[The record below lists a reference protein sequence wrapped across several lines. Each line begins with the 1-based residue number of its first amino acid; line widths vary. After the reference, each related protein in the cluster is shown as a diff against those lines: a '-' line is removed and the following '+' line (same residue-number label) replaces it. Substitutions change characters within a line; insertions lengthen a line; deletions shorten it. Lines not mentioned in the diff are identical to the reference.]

1 MKILE
6 INQVNFGST
15 GHIML
20 QIADLATKKGHE
32 VICSFYARRNKD
44 KDKNCIYIGNK
55 VSHNIHKKLYRKTG
69 NNGCYSK
76 ISTWNFLRKV
86 KKFDPDLIH
95 IHNLHN
101 CYINLPMLFD
111 YIKKNNKKVV
121 WTLHDCWSFTGQ
133 CPYFTA
139 VGCEKWKTGCHDCEQ
154 INRYPSCS
162 VDRTDKMWNRKKEW
176 FTGVQNLTI
185 VTPSQ
190 WLANLVKQSF
200 LKDYPVKVINN
211 GINLDVFKPT
221 ESDFRTKHNLEDKKI
236 ILGVASVWEVRKGL
250 DVFIELS
257 KRLDDRYKI
266 VLVGTNDEVDK
277 KLPEGIIS
285 IHRTSNQKELAE
297 LYTAADVFFI
307 PTREDNFPTVNMES
321 LACGT
326 PVLTFNTGGSPEM
339 VDEATGV
346 VLMNEDIAS
355 VEQAVISMCE
365 AVISMCES
373 GKYSK
378 EACTERAKQYDSGLK
393 YNEYL
398 SLFENI

>member
-6 INQVNFGST
+6 INTVNFGST

-20 QIADLATKKGHE
+20 QIADLASKKGHE
-32 VICSFYARRNKD
+32 VICAFYARRNKD

-55 VSHNIHKKLYRKTG
+55 ISHNIHKKLYQRNG

-101 CYINLPMLFD
+101 CYINLPMLFN
-111 YIKKNNKKVV
+111 YIKKNNKRVV

-154 INRYPSCS
+154 INRYPSCR
-162 VDRTDKMWNRKKEW
+162 VDRTDKMWKLKKEW
-176 FTGVQNLTI
+176 FTGVSNLTI

-190 WLANLVKQSF
+190 WLADLAKESF
-200 LKDYPVKVINN
+200 LKDYPVQVIYN
-211 GINLDVFKPT
+211 GIDLDVFKPT
-221 ESDFRTKHNLEDKKI
+221 ESDFRAKHNLEGKKI
-236 ILGVASVWEVRKGL
+236 LLGVASVWEVRKGI

-257 KRLDDRYKI
+257 KRLDDSYKI

-277 KLPEGIIS
+277 KLPDNIIS
-285 IHRTSNQKELAE
+285 IHRTSDRKELAQI
-297 LYTAADVFFI
+297 YTAADLFVN
-307 PTREDNFPTVNMES
+307 PTREEVFGLVNAEA

-326 PVLTFNTGGSPEM
+326 PVLTFNTGGCPE
-339 VDEATGV
+339 VIDEDTGV

-355 VEQAVISMCE
+355 VEQAI
-365 AVISMCES
+365 ISMCES
-373 GKYSK
+373 GNYSK
-378 EACTERAKQYDSGLK
+378 DACIERAKQFDSVLK

>member
-6 INQVNFGST
+6 INTVNFGST

-20 QIADLATKKGHE
+20 QIADLASKKGHE
-32 VICSFYARRNKD
+32 VICAFYARRNKE

-55 VSHNIHKKLYRKTG
+55 ISHNIHKKLYQRNG

-101 CYINLPMLFD
+101 CYINLPMLFN
-111 YIKKNNKKVV
+111 YIKKNNKRVV

-154 INRYPSCS
+154 INRYPSCR
-162 VDRTDKMWNRKKEW
+162 VDRTDKMWKLKKEW
-176 FTGVQNLTI
+176 FTGVSNLTV
-185 VTPSQ
+185 VTPSK
-190 WLANLVKQSF
+190 WLADLAKQSF
-200 LKDYPVKVINN
+200 LKDYPVMVINN

-221 ESDFRTKHNLEDKKI
+221 KSDFRAKNKLEDKFI
-236 ILGVASVWEVRKGL
+236 VLGVASIWEKRKGI
-250 DVFIELS
+250 DVFIELA
-257 KRLDDRYKI
+257 KRLDDRFQI

-277 KLPEGIIS
+277 TLPDNIIS
-285 IHRTSNQKELAE
+285 IHRTSNQTELAE
-297 LYTAADVFFI
+297 LYSAADLYFN
-307 PTREDNFPTVNMES
+307 PTREENYPTVNMEA

-326 PVLTFNTGGSPEM
+326 PVLTFNTGGSAEIISSDTGKAINDDI
-339 VDEATGV
+339 DEA
-346 VLMNEDIAS
+346 LESI
-355 VEQAVISMCE
+355 ISICE
-365 AVISMCES
+365 NRP
-373 GKYSK
+373 YSSA
-378 EACTERAKQYDSGLK
+378 ACTGRAEGFDSVLK

-398 SLFENI
+398 RLFENI

>member
-190 WLANLVKQSF
+190 WLADLAKQSF

-211 GINLDVFKPT
+211 GIDLDVFKPT

-365 AVISMCES
+365 S

>member
-162 VDRTDKMWNRKKEW
+162 VDRTDKMWSRKKEW

-190 WLANLVKQSF
+190 WLADLVKQSF

-236 ILGVASVWEVRKGL
+236 ILGVASV
-250 DVFIELS
+250 
-257 KRLDDRYKI
+257 
-266 VLVGTNDEVDK
+266 
-277 KLPEGIIS
+277 
-285 IHRTSNQKELAE
+285 
-297 LYTAADVFFI
+297 
-307 PTREDNFPTVNMES
+307 
-321 LACGT
+321 
-326 PVLTFNTGGSPEM
+326 
-339 VDEATGV
+339 
-346 VLMNEDIAS
+346 
-355 VEQAVISMCE
+355 
-365 AVISMCES
+365 
-373 GKYSK
+373 
-378 EACTERAKQYDSGLK
+378 
-393 YNEYL
+393 
-398 SLFENI
+398 

>member
-32 VICSFYARRNKD
+32 VICSFYARRNKG

-190 WLANLVKQSF
+190 WLADLAKQSF

-365 AVISMCES
+365 S

>member
-6 INQVNFGST
+6 INTVNFGST

-190 WLANLVKQSF
+190 WLADLVKQSF

-365 AVISMCES
+365 S

>member
-20 QIADLATKKGHE
+20 QIADLATKRGHE

-55 VSHNIHKKLYRKTG
+55 ISHNIHKKLYRKTG

-190 WLANLVKQSF
+190 WLADLAKQSF

-365 AVISMCES
+365 S

>member
-162 VDRTDKMWNRKKEW
+162 VDRTDKMWNRKKKW

-190 WLANLVKQSF
+190 WLADLAKQSF

-211 GINLDVFKPT
+211 GIDLDVFKPT
-221 ESDFRTKHNLEDKKI
+221 ESDFRMKHNLEDKKI

-257 KRLDDRYKI
+257 KRLDDRYRI

-365 AVISMCES
+365 S

-378 EACTERAKQYDSGLK
+378 EACTERAKQYDSLK

>member
-55 VSHNIHKKLYRKTG
+55 ISHNIHKKLYRKTG

-190 WLANLVKQSF
+190 WLADLVKQSF

-365 AVISMCES
+365 S

>member
-190 WLANLVKQSF
+190 WLADLVKQSF

-365 AVISMCES
+365 S

>member
-190 WLANLVKQSF
+190 WLADLVKQSF

-211 GINLDVFKPT
+211 GIDLDVFKPT

-365 AVISMCES
+365 S

>member
-101 CYINLPMLFD
+101 CYINLQMLFD

-190 WLANLVKQSF
+190 WLADLVKQSF

-221 ESDFRTKHNLEDKKI
+221 ESDFRTKYNLEDKKI

-365 AVISMCES
+365 S
-373 GKYSK
+373 GKYTK

>member
-162 VDRTDKMWNRKKEW
+162 VDRTDKMWKLKKEW

-190 WLANLVKQSF
+190 WLADLVKQSF

-211 GINLDVFKPT
+211 GIDLDVFKPT

-365 AVISMCES
+365 S

>member
-111 YIKKNNKKVV
+111 YIKKNNRKVV

-162 VDRTDKMWNRKKEW
+162 VDRTDKMWKLKKEW

-190 WLANLVKQSF
+190 WLADLAKQSF

-355 VEQAVISMCE
+355 VEL

>member
-190 WLANLVKQSF
+190 WLADLVKQSF

-211 GINLDVFKPT
+211 GIDLDVFKPT

-346 VLMNEDIAS
+346 VLMNEDRAS
-355 VEQAVISMCE
+355 VEQ

>member
-190 WLANLVKQSF
+190 WLADLVKQSF

-211 GINLDVFKPT
+211 GINLNVFKPT

-365 AVISMCES
+365 S

>member
-101 CYINLPMLFD
+101 CYINLQMLFD

-190 WLANLVKQSF
+190 WLADLVKQSF

-365 AVISMCES
+365 S
-373 GKYSK
+373 GKYTK

>member
-162 VDRTDKMWNRKKEW
+162 VDRTDKMWKLKKEW

-190 WLANLVKQSF
+190 WLADLAKQSF

-365 AVISMCES
+365 S

>member
-162 VDRTDKMWNRKKEW
+162 VDRTDKMWNRKKKW

-190 WLANLVKQSF
+190 WLADLAKQSF

-211 GINLDVFKPT
+211 GIDLDVFKPT
-221 ESDFRTKHNLEDKKI
+221 ESDFRMKHNLEDKKI

-257 KRLDDRYKI
+257 KRLDDRYRI

-365 AVISMCES
+365 S

>member
-55 VSHNIHKKLYRKTG
+55 ISHNIHKKLYRKTG

-162 VDRTDKMWNRKKEW
+162 VDRTDKMWKLKKEW

-190 WLANLVKQSF
+190 WLADLVKQSF

-211 GINLDVFKPT
+211 GIDLDVFKPT

-365 AVISMCES
+365 S

>member
-101 CYINLPMLFD
+101 CYINLPMLFN
-111 YIKKNNKKVV
+111 YIKKNNKRVV

-190 WLANLVKQSF
+190 WLADLVKQSF

-211 GINLDVFKPT
+211 GIDLDVFKPT

-365 AVISMCES
+365 S

>member
-162 VDRTDKMWNRKKEW
+162 VDRTDKMWKLKKEW

-185 VTPSQ
+185 ITPSQ
-190 WLANLVKQSF
+190 WLADLVKQSF

-365 AVISMCES
+365 S

>member
-111 YIKKNNKKVV
+111 YIKKNNKKVI

-190 WLANLVKQSF
+190 WLADLVKQSF

-365 AVISMCES
+365 S

>member
-162 VDRTDKMWNRKKEW
+162 VDRTDKMWKLKKEW

-190 WLANLVKQSF
+190 WLADLAKQSF

-221 ESDFRTKHNLEDKKI
+221 GSDFRTKHNLEDKKI

-365 AVISMCES
+365 S

>member
-162 VDRTDKMWNRKKEW
+162 VDRTDKMWKLKKEW

-190 WLANLVKQSF
+190 WLADLAKQSF

-365 AVISMCES
+365 S
-373 GKYSK
+373 GKYTK

>member
-190 WLANLVKQSF
+190 WLADLAKQSF

-211 GINLDVFKPT
+211 GIDLGVFKPT

-365 AVISMCES
+365 S